1 MKTIDIT
8 VLLFIV
14 LFALMAAIVVMV
26 VINVRKRR
34 REAEE
39 KWQCRKAELDA
50 RLREE
55 EKEKQWLEEKGRKDE
70 EERKRLEEEEQQKAV
85 EEARREEDEEQKRLA
100 DELKKAE
107 AERKRVEEEKLRR
120 AQEEEQLLKTEKEAQ
135 ERAEKEELKRLKAE
149 GQWREEKRRK
159 AEEERKRVKE
169 EAQKKTKEVHG
180 RKPLPPVKRVGRPRS
195 STKQQEMEK
204 TPGIKPSYLKPEI
217 VCWNEGWRWI
227 VGIEIPEELETL
239 SVVQN
244 EKLLAQDTIDESL
257 YRLRH
262 AVGRVKVTWTGG
274 QKDILLLGAGRN
286 YFIFKMRKDWKG
298 LGRLVRHP
306 TIGYYL
312 AIVPREWK
320 RDEEVSGSASVNP
333 ESVQVDGYK
342 AHFFCQEQDGNK
354 AIGFINANGE
364 RIQVESGYSR
374 FQIVGRE
381 IEDASEDMGP
391 LFGEQLP
398 RIQTLDEK
406 GWRDIGV
413 IVLGEE
419 GMGKNR
425 WRTQFVPQVGA
436 KEQKLP
442 EEIANRRGGWYFVR
456 IYDNGDNLLES
467 MDFRFLKVLNDIRIE
482 SSDFLPNPNG
492 YDNVR
497 VQFLHQ
503 TDCKVELMDDDA
515 QHALE
520 IYRESGQTIVTV
532 PPKPN
537 CDKTHW
543 ILCDGDAKIKV
554 TVLVE
559 RIWWSFGVMGVATT
573 DWVDRP
579 ITLFHKH
586 FTATSD
592 KALFVRLPRLRFVR
606 KIDVGFDRNKSKPY
620 QVEVEKKE
628 IAIPL
633 RDFCDT
639 EEIENRQEEF
649 DIKIWVQS
657 EETKAFKAVIVKV
670 HTDQTI
676 PIQKTWIGYGRKKA
690 AVAKAVLREGPGEF
704 IVNNEPVWM
713 YFKGNSKK
721 AKCFLRRL
729 LELDKINPLIKKMEI
744 DIKVIRSKPKSNRQ
758 IKAVTHAIARAFMCY
773 DPRLKRFI
781 KEKGFGGARVKA
793 LSVRKKQFTRNRYRN
808 L

>member
-1 MKTIDIT
+1 
-8 VLLFIV
+8 V
-14 LFALMAAIVVMV
+14 LFALTVAIVVMV

-34 REAEE
+34 RKAEK
-39 KWQCRKAELDA
+39 KWQCRKAEQEA
-50 RLREE
+50 RFREE
-55 EKEKQWLEEKGRKDE
+55 EKEQQWLEEKRRKDE

-107 AERKRVEEEKLRR
+107 EERKRVEEEKLRR

-135 ERAEKEELKRLKAE
+135 ERAEKEELKLLEAE
-149 GQWREEKRRK
+149 GQRREEKRQK
-159 AEEERKRVKE
+159 AEEERKCVKE
-169 EAQKKTKEVHG
+169 KAQQKTKEVHG
-180 RKPLPPVKRVGRPRS
+180 REQLPPGKRGGRPRS
-195 STKQQEMEK
+195 STKQHEMEK
-204 TPGIKPSYLKPEI
+204 TPGTKPSSLKPEI

-239 SVVQN
+239 RVAQN
-244 EKLLAQDTIDESL
+244 EELLSQDTIDGSL

-262 AVGRVKVTWTGG
+262 AEGGVKVTWTGG
-274 QKDILLLGAGRN
+274 QKDIPLVGAGRN

-298 LGRLVRHP
+298 LGRLVKHP

-320 RDEEVSGSASVNP
+320 RDVEVSGSASVNP

-342 AHFFCQEQDGNK
+342 AHFFCQEQDGNM
-354 AIGFINANGE
+354 AIGFVNANGE

-398 RIQTLDEK
+398 CIQTLDEK

-419 GMGKNR
+419 GRGKNR

-467 MDFRFLKVLNDIRIE
+467 MDFRFLKVLNDIRME
-482 SSDFLPNPNG
+482 SSDFLPGPNG
-492 YDNVR
+492 YDNVS

-503 TDCKVELMDDDA
+503 TDCKVELMDNDA
-515 QHALE
+515 QHVLE

-579 ITLFHKH
+579 ITLSHKH

-592 KALFVRLPRLRFVR
+592 KALFVRVPRLRFVR
-606 KIDVGFDRNKSKPY
+606 KIDVGFERNKSKPY

-657 EETKAFKAVIVKV
+657 EEAKAFKAVIVKV

-690 AVAKAVLREGPGEF
+690 AVAKAVLRQGPGEF

-721 AKCFLRRL
+721 VKCFLRRL

-744 DIKVIRSKPKSNRQ
+744 DIEVIRSKPKSNRQ

>member
-1 MKTIDIT
+1 
-8 VLLFIV
+8 
-14 LFALMAAIVVMV
+14 MV
-26 VINVRKRR
+26 VINLRKRR

-39 KWQCRKAELDA
+39 KWQCRKAEQEA
-50 RLREE
+50 RLRKE
-55 EKEKQWLEEKGRKDE
+55 EKEQQWLEEKRRKYE
-70 EERKRLEEEEQQKAV
+70 EERKRLEEEEQHKAV

-100 DELKKAE
+100 GELKKAE
-107 AERKRVEEEKLRR
+107 EERKRVEEEKLRR
-120 AQEEEQLLKTEKEAQ
+120 AQEEKQLLKTEKEAQ

-149 GQWREEKRRK
+149 GKRREEKRRK
-159 AEEERKRVKE
+159 AEEERKRVTE

-180 RKPLPPVKRVGRPRS
+180 REPLPPGKRGGRPRS
-195 STKQQEMEK
+195 SIKQQEMKK
-204 TPGIKPSYLKPEI
+204 TPGTKPSSLKPEI

-239 SVVQN
+239 RIAQN
-244 EKLLAQDTIDESL
+244 EELLAQDTIDGSL

-262 AVGRVKVTWTGG
+262 AVGGVKVTWTGG
-274 QKDILLLGAGRN
+274 QKDIPLLGAGRN

-333 ESVQVDGYK
+333 ESVQVYGYK

-354 AIGFINANGE
+354 AIGFVNANGE
-364 RIQVESGYSR
+364 RIQVEPGYSR

-398 RIQTLDEK
+398 CIQTLDEK

-442 EEIANRRGGWYFVR
+442 EEITNRRGGWYFVR

-467 MDFRFLKVLNDIRIE
+467 IDFRFLKVLNDIRIE
-482 SSDFLPNPNG
+482 SSDFLPGPNG
-492 YDNVR
+492 YDNVS

-503 TDCKVELMDDDA
+503 IDCKVELMDDDT

-573 DWVDRP
+573 NWVDKP
-579 ITLFHKH
+579 ITLSHKH

-620 QVEVEKKE
+620 QVEVGENE

-657 EETKAFKAVIVKV
+657 EEAKAFKAIIVKV

-676 PIQKTWIGYGRKKA
+676 PIQKTWIGYGRKKT
-690 AVAKAVLREGPGEF
+690 AVAKAVLREEPGEF
-704 IVNNEPVWM
+704 IVNNKPVWM

-744 DIKVIRSKPKSNRQ
+744 DIKVIRSTPKSNRQ
-758 IKAVTHAIARAFMCY
+758 IKAVTHAIARAFMRY

-781 KEKGFGGARVKA
+781 KEKGVGGARVKA
-793 LSVRKKQFTRNRYRN
+793 LSVHKKQFTRNRYRN

>member
-14 LFALMAAIVVMV
+14 LFVLAAAIVTIV

-34 REAEE
+34 R
-39 KWQCRKAELDA
+39 K
-50 RLREE
+50 EE
-55 EKEKQWLEEKGRKDE
+55 EKRRKDE

-85 EEARREEDEEQKRLA
+85 EEARRKEDEEQKRLA
-100 DELKKAE
+100 EELEKAE
-107 AERKRVEEEKLRR
+107 EEYKRVEEEKLPR
-120 AQEEEQLLKTEKEAQ
+120 AQEEEQLLKKEKEAQ
-135 ERAEKEELKRLKAE
+135 ERSKKEELKLLEAE
-149 GQWREEKRRK
+149 GQRREEKRRK
-159 AEEERKRVKE
+159 AKEDRKHVKE
-169 EAQKKTKEVHG
+169 EAQQKTKEVRS
-180 RKPLPPVKRVGRPRS
+180 RKQLPPVKRGGRLPS
-195 STKQQEMEK
+195 STKQHEMKK
-204 TPGIKPSYLKPEI
+204 TPGTKSSSLRPEI
-217 VCWNEGWRWI
+217 VCWNEGWKWI

-239 SVVQN
+239 SVAQN
-244 EKLLAQDTIDESL
+244 EELLAQDNINESL

-262 AVGRVKVTWTGG
+262 AVGGVKVTWTGG
-274 QKDILLLGAGRN
+274 QKDIPLLGAERN
-286 YFIFKMRKDWKG
+286 YFIFKMRKNWKG
-298 LGRLVRHP
+298 FGRLVRHP
-306 TIGYYL
+306 IIGYYL

-320 RDEEVSGSASVNP
+320 RDEVVSGSASVNP

-342 AHFFCQEQDGNK
+342 AHFFCQEQDGNM
-354 AIGFINANGE
+354 AIGFVKANGE

-381 IEDASEDMGP
+381 IKDASEDMGP
-391 LFGEQLP
+391 LFGEKLP
-398 RIQTLDEK
+398 CIQTLDEK
-406 GWRDIGV
+406 GWKDIRV

-436 KEQKLP
+436 KEQELP

-456 IYDNGDNLLES
+456 IYDKGDNLLES
-467 MDFRFLKVLNDIRIE
+467 TDFRFLKALNDIRIE
-482 SSDFLPNPNG
+482 SSDFLPGPIG
-492 YDNVR
+492 YNNVS

-503 TDCKVELMDDDA
+503 TNCKVELMDDDV
-515 QHALE
+515 QHVLE
-520 IYRESGQTIVTV
+520 ICRESGQTIVTV

-537 CDKTHW
+537 CDETHW
-543 ILCDGDAKIKV
+543 ILCDGDVKIKV
-554 TVLVE
+554 TVLME
-559 RIWWSFGVMGVATT
+559 RIWWSFGIMGVATT

-579 ITLFHKH
+579 ITLSHKH

-592 KALFVRLPRLRFVR
+592 KALFVRFPRLRFVR

-620 QVEVEKKE
+620 QVEVGKKE

-657 EETKAFKAVIVKV
+657 EEAKSFKAIIVKV
-670 HTDQTI
+670 HADQAI
-676 PIQKTWIGYGRKKA
+676 PIQKKWIGYGRKKA

-713 YFKGNSKK
+713 YFKRNSKK
-721 AKCFLRRL
+721 AKRFLRRL

-744 DIKVIRSKPKSNRQ
+744 DIEVIRSKPKSNRQ

-781 KEKGFGGARVKA
+781 KEKGFGGTRVKA
-793 LSVRKKQFTRNRYRN
+793 LSVRKKQFTRNRYLN

>member
-1 MKTIDIT
+1 M
-8 VLLFIV
+8 LFI
-14 LFALMAAIVVMV
+14 LAAAIVTMV

-39 KWQCRKAELDA
+39 KWQCRKAEQEA

-55 EKEKQWLEEKGRKDE
+55 KKEKQWREEKRRKDE
-70 EERKRLEEEEQQKAV
+70 EERKRLE
-85 EEARREEDEEQKRLA
+85 
-100 DELKKAE
+100 
-107 AERKRVEEEKLRR
+107 
-120 AQEEEQLLKTEKEAQ
+120 EEEQLLKTEKEAQ
-135 ERAEKEELKRLKAE
+135 ERAKKEELKLLEAE
-149 GQWREEKRRK
+149 GQRREEKRRK
-159 AEEERKRVKE
+159 AEEDRKHVKE
-169 EAQKKTKEVHG
+169 EAQQKTKEVRS
-180 RKPLPPVKRVGRPRS
+180 RKQPPPGKRGGRPRS
-195 STKQQEMEK
+195 STKQHEMEK
-204 TPGIKPSYLKPEI
+204 TPGTKPSSLKPEI

-239 SVVQN
+239 SVAQN
-244 EKLLAQDTIDESL
+244 EELLAQDTIDESL

-262 AVGRVKVTWTGG
+262 AEGGVKVTWTGG
-274 QKDILLLGAGRN
+274 QKDIPLVGAGRN

-298 LGRLVRHP
+298 LGRLVKYP

-333 ESVQVDGYK
+333 ESVQVNGYK
-342 AHFFCQEQDGNK
+342 AHFFCQEQDGNM
-354 AIGFINANGE
+354 AIGFVNANDE

-398 RIQTLDEK
+398 FIQTLDEK

-425 WRTQFVPQVGA
+425 WRTQFAPQVGA
-436 KEQKLP
+436 KEHKLP
-442 EEIANRRGGWYFVR
+442 EEIANQRGGWYFVR

-467 MDFRFLKVLNDIRIE
+467 MDFRFLKVLNDIRME
-482 SSDFLPNPNG
+482 SSDFLPGPNG
-492 YDNVR
+492 YDNVS

-503 TDCKVELMDDDA
+503 TDCKVELMDDDV
-515 QHALE
+515 QHVLE
-520 IYRESGQTIVTV
+520 IYRESGQTIITV
-532 PPKPN
+532 PPNSN

-559 RIWWSFGVMGVATT
+559 RIWWSFGVIGVATT

-579 ITLFHKH
+579 ITLSHKH

-592 KALFVRLPRLRFVR
+592 EALFVRLPRMRFVR
-606 KIDVGFDRNKSKPY
+606 KIDVGFERNKSKPY

-657 EETKAFKAVIVKV
+657 EEAKAFKAVIVKV

-676 PIQKTWIGYGRKKA
+676 PIQKTWIGYGRKKS
-690 AVAKAVLREGPGEF
+690 AVAKAVLRQGPGKF
-704 IVNNEPVWM
+704 IVNNEPVWI

-729 LELDKINPLIKKMEI
+729 LELDKINPIIKKMEI

-781 KEKGFGGARVKA
+781 KEKGFGGARVKT

-808 L
+808 I

>member
-1 MKTIDIT
+1 
-8 VLLFIV
+8 
-14 LFALMAAIVVMV
+14 MV

-34 REAEE
+34 RKAEE
-39 KWQCRKAELDA
+39 KWQCRRAEQEA

-55 EKEKQWLEEKGRKDE
+55 EKEQQWLEEKRRKDE

-107 AERKRVEEEKLRR
+107 EERKRVEGEKLRR

-135 ERAEKEELKRLKAE
+135 GRAEKEELKRLKAE
-149 GQWREEKRRK
+149 GQQRKKKQRK
-159 AEEERKRVKE
+159 AEEERKCVKE

-180 RKPLPPVKRVGRPRS
+180 REPLPPVKRGGRPRS

-204 TPGIKPSYLKPEI
+204 TLGTKPFSLKPEI

-239 SVVQN
+239 SVAQN
-244 EKLLAQDTIDESL
+244 KELLVQDTIDESL

-262 AVGRVKVTWTGG
+262 AVGGVKVTWTGG
-274 QKDILLLGAGRN
+274 QKDIPLLGAGRN

-320 RDEEVSGSASVNP
+320 RDEEVSGYASVNP

-342 AHFFCQEQDGNK
+342 AHFFCQEQDRNK
-354 AIGFINANGE
+354 VIGFVNANSE

-381 IEDASEDMGP
+381 IEDTSEDMGP

-398 RIQTLDEK
+398 CIQTLDKK

-425 WRTQFVPQVGA
+425 WRTQFVPQVGV
-436 KEQKLP
+436 KEHKLP

-482 SSDFLPNPNG
+482 SSDFLPGPNG
-492 YDNVR
+492 YDNVS

-515 QHALE
+515 QHALK

-543 ILCDGDAKIKV
+543 ILCDGDVKIKV

-559 RIWWSFGVMGVATT
+559 RIWWSFGVIGVATT

-579 ITLFHKH
+579 ITLSHKH

-620 QVEVEKKE
+620 QVEVGKKE

-657 EETKAFKAVIVKV
+657 EEAKAFKAVIVKV

-676 PIQKTWIGYGRKKA
+676 PIQKTWIGYGRKKI

-793 LSVRKKQFTRNRYRN
+793 LSVRKKQFTRKRYRN